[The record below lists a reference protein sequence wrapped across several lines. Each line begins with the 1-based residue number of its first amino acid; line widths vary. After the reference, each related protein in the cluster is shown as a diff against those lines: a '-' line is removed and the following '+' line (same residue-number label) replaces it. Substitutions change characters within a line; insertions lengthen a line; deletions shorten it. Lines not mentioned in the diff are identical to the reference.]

1 MNMSETNEYN
11 MGISRRDALK
21 RMGMLVAGAAALGMP
36 SALTSC
42 VRKERKHII
51 FYFTA
56 TGNSLYVA
64 RQLADEHTELL
75 SIPQLMKRKRLEFEA
90 DEIGIVYPFYGQMP
104 PNMVRRFIQKARLE
118 AAYKFAVLT
127 YGNMQFVAT
136 ELWDEISRKAGG
148 APFDYI
154 TSILMV
160 DNWLPNF
167 DMSEQIKTDKHIPE
181 SLGRIKA
188 DLAVRKHEIPAASEQ
203 AKQLFNRFIRGRGL
217 DPSVGYLMSSED
229 YFVITDA
236 CVGCAVCTEV
246 CPRGNYKLTSM
257 GVKTEGDCDF
267 CFSCIQNCPQKASSS
282 PSCPTARSWL
292 IAKRTP
298 MPATAGEHVSLW
310 SIKESNRQ

>member
-1 MNMSETNEYN
+1 MSETNEYN
-11 MGISRRDALK
+11 KGISRRDALK

-42 VRKERKHII
+42 VRKERKRII

-90 DEIGIVYPFYGQMP
+90 DEIGIVYPIYGQMP

-136 ELWDEISRKAGG
+136 ELWDEISRKTGG
-148 APFDYI
+148 TPFDYI
-154 TSILMV
+154 TSFLMV

-167 DMSEQIKTDKHIPE
+167 DMSEQIKIDKHIPE
-181 SLGRIKA
+181 SLGRIKD

-203 AKQLFNRFIRGRGL
+203 AKQLFNRQLVTQLRHERANQ
-217 DPSVGYLMSSED
+217 DRQ
-229 YFVITDA
+229 A
-236 CVGCAVCTEV
+236 H
-246 CPRGNYKLTSM
+246 PRK
-257 GVKTEGDCDF
+257 
-267 CFSCIQNCPQKASSS
+267 P
-282 PSCPTARSWL
+282 
-292 IAKRTP
+292 RT
-298 MPATAGEHVSLW
+298 H
-310 SIKESNRQ
+310 

>member
-1 MNMSETNEYN
+1 MSETNEYN
-11 MGISRRDALK
+11 KGISRRDALK

-42 VRKERKHII
+42 VRKERKRII

-90 DEIGIVYPFYGQMP
+90 DEIGIVYPIYGQMP
-104 PNMVRRFIQKARLE
+104 PNMVCRFIQKARLE

-148 APFDYI
+148 TPFDYIYI

-167 DMSEQIKTDKHIPE
+167 DMSEQIKIDKHIPE
-181 SLGRIKA
+181 SLERIKA
-188 DLAVRKHEIPAASEQ
+188 DQAVRKHEIPAASEQ
-203 AKQLFNRFIRGRGL
+203 AKQLFNRFISDRGL
-217 DPSVGYLMSSED
+217 DPSVGYLMHSED

-236 CVGCAVCTEV
+236 CVGCAV
-246 CPRGNYKLTSM
+246 
-257 GVKTEGDCDF
+257 
-267 CFSCIQNCPQKASSS
+267 
-282 PSCPTARSWL
+282 
-292 IAKRTP
+292 
-298 MPATAGEHVSLW
+298 
-310 SIKESNRQ
+310 